1 MARKATGAIA
11 LLIELLWERIGDG
24 CHLSRDIGQLI
35 EESGFRIERMDNGYM
50 PGPRHDVHVRGLR
63 RLCIGTKR

>member
-24 CHLSRDIGQLI
+24 CHLSRDIGQLAV
-35 EESGFRIERMDNGYM
+35 GTRERA
-50 PGPRHDVHVRGLR
+50 VR
-63 RLCIGTKR
+63 